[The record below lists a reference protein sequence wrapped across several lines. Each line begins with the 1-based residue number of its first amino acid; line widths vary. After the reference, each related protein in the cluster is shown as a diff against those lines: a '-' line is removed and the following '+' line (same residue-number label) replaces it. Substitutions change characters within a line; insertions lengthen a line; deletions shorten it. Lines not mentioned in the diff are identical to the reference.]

1 MTLVIGITGGIA
13 SGKTT
18 VANLFNEHF
27 GIEIVDADIVARQVV
42 EPGSKGLTAIAER
55 YGDHIL
61 TDNGELDRPALRQII
76 FSNDHEKSW
85 LNSLLHPLIRSKML
99 SDLDKVT
106 SEYALLVIPLMV
118 ENGLQELADRILVV
132 DVDEQTQKQRTMTR
146 DKVSE
151 QQVESIIASQATRQQ
166 RLAIADD
173 VVKNHAENQRLLP
186 QITDL
191 HKKYLDI
198 CRNNL

>member
-42 EPGSKGLTAIAER
+42 EPGSKGLTAITER

-76 FSNDHEKSW
+76 FSNDNEKSW